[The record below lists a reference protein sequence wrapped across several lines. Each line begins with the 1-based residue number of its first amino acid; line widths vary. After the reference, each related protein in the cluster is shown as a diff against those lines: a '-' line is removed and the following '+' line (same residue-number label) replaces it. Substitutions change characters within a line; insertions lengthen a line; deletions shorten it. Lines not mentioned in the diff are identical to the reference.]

1 MIYIII
7 TSIITGNLYDN
18 VILIF
23 NVADDVT
30 YFVVIIYDQKLIK
43 IAIIQ

>member
-7 TSIITGNLYDN
+7 TSIITGNLSDN

-23 NVADDVT
+23 NVAEDVT

-43 IAIIQ
+43 VAIIQ